1 MSFKT
6 SNIQVFVRIRGLI
19 KKELERGEKEGWG
32 IQGTEI
38 AELPGVAEMVAD
50 DRSLSKKGIAKM
62 NFEHAFGKNVST
74 REIYDTVISR
84 IVNGACEGYNGTIF
98 AYGQTASGKTHS
110 MFGDPGDPGI
120 IPLAL
125 DQIFDHV
132 KDNTTDEYLV
142 RCAFMEIYMEQI
154 SDLLGD
160 TKNLPLR
167 EGKFGIA
174 VEGLKESVVAKPADV
189 LRLIKKGEEN
199 RHVGATDMNA
209 RSSRS
214 HTIFRLVIERARYA
228 SEEEEKA
235 AHAQHIKEQ
244 RKVGMTSSRENVE
257 SEIVL

>member
-1 MSFKT
+1 MKKHET

-19 KKELERGEKEGWG
+19 TKEIERGEKEGWG
-32 IQGTEI
+32 ITGTEI
-38 AELPGVAEMVAD
+38 AELPGVAELVAD
-50 DRSLSKKGIAKM
+50 DYGQKKKGVAKM

-74 REIYDTVISR
+74 REIYDTVIAR
-84 IVNGACEGYNGTIF
+84 IVDGACEGYNGTIF

-120 IPLAL
+120 IPNAL
-125 DQIFDHV
+125 QQIFDHV
-132 KDNTTDEYLV
+132 RDNSTDEFLV

-154 SDLLGD
+154 SDLLSG

-174 VEGLKESVVAKPADV
+174 VEGVKESVVAKPADV
-189 LRLIKKGEEN
+189 LRLIAKGEEN

-214 HTIFRLVIERARYA
+214 HTIFRLIIERARYA
-228 SEEEEKA
+228 SVEEEKA
-235 AHAQHIKEQ
+235 AHAQHMN
-244 RKVGMTSSRENVE
+244 RKV
-257 SEIVL
+257 SEHYTLHAVSEQK